1 MSSGAKVVTAFIRET
16 TPGVTPTVGV
26 WDLLRRASFGL
37 APTQNTNDNDEI
49 GGDRMAQGV
58 SRGTID
64 VGGDVGTKFR
74 WNQHDAF
81 LASCFGAEWL
91 NNVLTM
97 GNSRIT
103 FSVASYAEDVG
114 IAQIARGCQ
123 VATLQIEIPNDGDI
137 TATVTFAGLDWE
149 TKGDDT
155 SYFTSPV
162 DAAGALRYSFK
173 EVTNIRLNGVDGGT
187 GFCVDTF
194 NIQFDNNMQTQ
205 RCIGT
210 GSAFAGA
217 NIPTT
222 FTPSGQVT
230 LSWSKAAWELYKK
243 TFTGETVP
251 FSFTLENAEGAYT
264 FDFPEVQISGDWPD
278 AGSTDIVQVQLDIT
292 AANTPPT
299 ITRAPKVA
307 ATAISVAPLTSSGA
321 IGSTVNLT
329 ATLTPADSSDTVE
342 WTSSDPAIASVASTG
357 QKTAQ
362 VTRNAAGTATIT
374 GKVRT
379 FTATSAITVTA
390 P

>member
-1 MSSGAKVVTAFIRET
+1 MSSGAKVVTAFMRET

-137 TATVTFAGLDWE
+137 TATVTFTGLDWE

-155 SYFTSPV
+155 SFFTAPT
-162 DAAGALRYSFK
+162 DNAGALRYSFK
-173 EVTNIRLNGVDGGT
+173 EVTALSLNGVAGGN

-222 FTPSGQVT
+222 FTPSGQIT

-299 ITRAPKVA
+299 ITRVPKVP
-307 ATAISVAPLTSSGA
+307 ATAISVAPATSTGA
-321 IGSTVNLT
+321 VGSTVTLT
-329 ATLTPADSSDTVE
+329 ATLTPADSTDTFQ
-342 WTSSDPAIASVASTG
+342 WTSSDPTIASVVSTG
-357 QKTAQ
+357 QKTAK

-374 GKVRT
+374 GKART
-379 FTATSAITVTA
+379 FTATSEITVTA

>member
-342 WTSSDPAIASVASTG
+342 WKSSDPAIASVASTG

>member
-173 EVTNIRLNGVDGGT
+173 EVTNIRLNGVDGST

-342 WTSSDPAIASVASTG
+342 WTSSDPEIASVASTG

>member
-97 GNSRIT
+97 GNDRIT

-162 DAAGALRYSFK
+162 DTAGALRYSFK

-187 GFCVDTF
+187 GFCVDSF
-194 NIQFDNNMQTQ
+194 NFQFNNNMQTQ

-230 LSWSKAAWELYKK
+230 LSWSKAAWEVYKK

>member
-64 VGGDVGTKFR
+64 VGGDVGTKFH

-342 WTSSDPAIASVASTG
+342 WTSSDPEIASVASTG

>member
-155 SYFTSPV
+155 SFFTAPT
-162 DAAGALRYSFK
+162 DNAGALRYSFK
-173 EVTNIRLNGVDGGT
+173 EVTVLSLNGVAGGN

-307 ATAISVAPLTSSGA
+307 ATAISVAPLTSSGS

-362 VTRNAAGTATIT
+362 VTRNAAGSATIT

>member
-16 TPGVTPTVGV
+16 TPGVTPTTGA
-26 WDLLRRASFGL
+26 WNLLRRASYGI
-37 APTQNTNDNDEI
+37 APKQNTNDNDEI

-81 LASCFGAEWL
+81 LASCFGAEWV

-103 FSVASYAEDVG
+103 FSMASYAEDVG

-123 VATLQIEIPNDGDI
+123 VSTLQVEIPNDGDI

-155 SYFTSPV
+155 SFFTTPV
-162 DAAGALRYSFK
+162 DNAGTLRYSFK
-173 EVTNIRLNGVDGGT
+173 EVTALSLNSVAGGN

-230 LSWSKAAWELYKK
+230 LSWSKAAWEIYKK

-251 FSFTLENAEGAYT
+251 FSFTLESAEGAYI
-264 FDFPEVQISGDWPD
+264 FEFPEVQISGDWPD

-292 AANTPPT
+292 AAKTRPT
-299 ITRAPKVA
+299 ITRVPKVQ
-307 ATAISVAPLTSSGA
+307 ATAISVAPATSTGVV
-321 IGSTVNLT
+321 GSTLTLT
-329 ATLTPADSSDTVE
+329 ATLTPVDATDTVE
-342 WTSSDPAIASVASTG
+342 WTSSDPVVASVVSTG
-357 QKTAQ
+357 QKTAKL
-362 VTRNAAGTATIT
+362 TRNAAGTAVIT
-374 GKVRT
+374 GKART
-379 FTATSAITVTA
+379 FTATSAITVTVA
-390 P
+390 